1 MVRVG
6 IVGTGFVAQKRAEAL
21 KQDGR
26 GQLVAI
32 AGHKPAEASA
42 FAATHGAMALPSWQA
57 LVADPQID
65 LVMVCHIN
73 SEHGPV
79 TKAAL
84 AAEKHVVV
92 EYPLSLQLAE
102 AESLL
107 TLAQHQGRLL
117 HVEHIDLLGGL
128 HRALKQ
134 HLATIGQPLYARYS
148 TLSPKRPAPQGW
160 TYCPALFGFPLVGA
174 LSRLNRLIDAFGP
187 VKQVYGQNQYE
198 DLTQATDGLPY
209 YRTCL
214 CTAQLTFTSGLIA
227 DVIYGKGEGVWLSTR
242 QCEVAGTAGHL
253 ILEDDQGQIINEQG
267 TRSLSLGS
275 RRGAFRMDTTAVLD
289 HLLGGKP
296 MYCTPEA
303 SVYTL
308 QVATAVQRS
317 VATGQLV
324 QVEPPS

>member
-32 AGHKPAEASA
+32 AGHKPTDTHA
-42 FAATHGAMALPSWQA
+42 FATTHGVRAMPSWQA

-73 SEHGPV
+73 RDHGPV
-79 TKAAL
+79 TAAAL
-84 AAEKHVVV
+84 AAQKHVVV

-107 TLAQHQGRLL
+107 TLAQRQGRLL

-134 HLATIGQPLYARYS
+134 HLATIGQPFYVRYS

-160 TYCPALFGFPLVGA
+160 TYCPELFGFPLVGA

-187 VKQVYGQNQYE
+187 VKQVYGQNHYE
-198 DLTQATDGLPY
+198 DLTLAPDGLPY

-214 CTAQLTFTSGLIA
+214 CTAQLTFANGLMA
-227 DVIYGKGEGVWLSTR
+227 SVIYGKGEGIWQLTR
-242 QCEVAGTAGHL
+242 QFEVAGTTGHL
-253 ILEDDQGQIINEQG
+253 MLEDNRGQITTEQG

-275 RRGAFRMDTTAVLD
+275 RRGAFNIDTAAVLD
-289 HLLGGKP
+289 HVLEGKP
-296 MYCTPEA
+296 LYCTPAA
-303 SVYTL
+303 SVYAL
-308 QVATAVQRS
+308 QVATAIQQS
-317 VATGQLV
+317 AATGQVV
-324 QVEPPS
+324 QVEPR